1 MARAVLELSF
11 VDTAH
16 RVIVKKAEE
25 VCSVVVLT
33 NSIVIKSTQSS
44 ELEVHSNEHSKV
56 MP

>member
-16 RVIVKKAEE
+16 RVVVKKAEE
-25 VCSVVVLT
+25 VCSVVALT
-33 NSIVIKSTQSS
+33 NSIVKKSTQRS